1 MARVFDPLGLE
12 APTTLCGKLFLQKL
26 WKLNQ
31 PWDGPMNDE
40 LSKECIQIVAMLSE
54 VPNLCIPRFVDSSKK
69 GTNQLLIFSDA
80 STNCYAT
87 AVYLRSIDGPLS
99 KTNLIFA
106 KNRLVPLNK

>member
-1 MARVFDPLGLE
+1 M
-12 APTTLCGKLFLQKL
+12 GKLFLQKL

-31 PWDGPMNDE
+31 PWDGPLSDE
-40 LSKECIQIVAMLSE
+40 LSKEWTQIAAMLSN
-54 VPNLCIPRFVDSSKK
+54 VHNLCIPRFVDSK

-87 AVYLRSIDGPLS
+87 AMYLRSIDEPFS

-106 KNRLVPLNK
+106 KTRLVPVNKRKGKCKKLTIP